1 MKDGRAREEWKD
13 SELTARIQRGET
25 EYLDLLIERHYDG
38 IFRFCLCKTGN
49 REAAYDCAQ
58 ETFLHLLRY
67 LEAYTEQKKFKAWL
81 YRIASNVCMDYFR
94 KEARAPAG
102 EEALETL
109 WKEDAGFEQIEHREL
124 VGTALNQLSENQRE
138 TIVLYFFHGFKLRE
152 IAEITDAKMS
162 TVKSRFRQGMEK
174 LKAYMEK
181 TRALAHEQGF
191 VQTAFGRRLWLPDIA
206 SSKAPVRAAAER
218 AAINAPMQGT
228 AADLIKKAM
237 IAVQAW
243 IEENHLKT
251 LLVLQVHD
259 ELVLEVPHE
268 ELEMVKEA
276 LPKLMQNVAQLAVPL
291 IAEVGSG
298 DSWESA
304 H

>member
-38 IFRFCLCKTGN
+38 IFRFCLCKTGD

-58 ETFLHLLRY
+58 DTFLHPLRY

-181 TRALAHEQGF
+181 ESGERREQD
-191 VQTAFGRRLWLPDIA
+191 R
-206 SSKAPVRAAAER
+206 
-218 AAINAPMQGT
+218 
-228 AADLIKKAM
+228 
-237 IAVQAW
+237 
-243 IEENHLKT
+243 
-251 LLVLQVHD
+251 
-259 ELVLEVPHE
+259 
-268 ELEMVKEA
+268 
-276 LPKLMQNVAQLAVPL
+276 
-291 IAEVGSG
+291 
-298 DSWESA
+298 
-304 H
+304 

>member
-38 IFRFCLCKTGN
+38 IFRFCLCKTGD

-81 YRIASNVCMDYFR
+81 YRLASNVCMDYFR

-181 TRALAHEQGF
+181 ESGERREQD
-191 VQTAFGRRLWLPDIA
+191 R
-206 SSKAPVRAAAER
+206 
-218 AAINAPMQGT
+218 
-228 AADLIKKAM
+228 
-237 IAVQAW
+237 
-243 IEENHLKT
+243 
-251 LLVLQVHD
+251 
-259 ELVLEVPHE
+259 
-268 ELEMVKEA
+268 
-276 LPKLMQNVAQLAVPL
+276 
-291 IAEVGSG
+291 
-298 DSWESA
+298 
-304 H
+304 